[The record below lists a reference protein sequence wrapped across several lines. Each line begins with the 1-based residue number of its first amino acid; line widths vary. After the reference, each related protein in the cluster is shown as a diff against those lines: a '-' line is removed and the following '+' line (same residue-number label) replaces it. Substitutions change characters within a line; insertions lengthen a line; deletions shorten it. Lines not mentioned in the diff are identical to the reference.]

1 MTRVILTRAF
11 QDGRAT
17 LGILQVKGVQH
28 DPIFTLENP
37 QRATSDDSLIP
48 SGVYVCKPFSGAHYK
63 DVYEVCDVPGRSAIL
78 IHNGNFEKDTLGC
91 ILVGLKGGSMSD
103 QPAILDSR
111 QALDKLK
118 ALIGKNDFELEI
130 R

>member
-1 MTRVILTRAF
+1 MKAILTRAF

-17 LGILQVKGVQH
+17 LGILQVKGIQH

-37 QRATSDDSLIP
+37 QRATSEDSLIP
-48 SGVYVCKPFSGAHYK
+48 AGTYTCKPFSGVKYK
-63 DVYEVCDVPGRSAIL
+63 DVYEVCNVPGRTVIL
-78 IHNGNFEKDTLGC
+78 IHNGNFEKETLGC
-91 ILVGLKGGSMSD
+91 ILVGLKGGSMQD

-111 QALDKLK
+111 QALDKLRS
-118 ALIGKNDFELEI
+118 LIGRNDFELEI